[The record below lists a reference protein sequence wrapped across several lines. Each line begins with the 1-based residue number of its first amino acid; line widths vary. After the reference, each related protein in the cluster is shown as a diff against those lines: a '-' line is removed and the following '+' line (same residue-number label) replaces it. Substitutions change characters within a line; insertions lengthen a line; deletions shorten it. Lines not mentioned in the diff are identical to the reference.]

1 MTILKNVEVRFA
13 QLNPEK
19 PSTKIKK
26 SGRWSIQ
33 IFTRS
38 RDQAKEWRD
47 LNIKVKMNEDDSG
60 VFYTANI
67 ARNVVKTDGTK
78 AEAPKVVNG
87 NLVGIDPNTIGNGS
101 ICNIRIF
108 QYEYTFKNEDGSTVE
123 GIATI
128 LMAVQVIKH
137 IVYHRKPG
145 AMEDFEE
152 TATETIDPEP
162 MDDSATPDVAF

>member
-1 MTILKNVEVRFA
+1 MTILKNVEVRYA

-19 PSTKIKK
+19 PSTKVKK
-26 SGRWSIQ
+26 TGRWSLQ
-33 IFTRS
+33 TFTRS

-47 LNIKVKMNEDDSG
+47 LNIKVKMNEDEIG

-67 ARNVVKTDGTK
+67 ARNAIKTDGSK

-87 NLVGIDPNTIGNGS
+87 NLVGIDPTTIGNGS

-108 QYEYTFKNEDGSTVE
+108 QYPYTFEGVD
-123 GIATI
+123 GIATV
-128 LMAVQVIKH
+128 LMAVQVLKH

-145 AMEDFEE
+145 VREDFEE
-152 TATETIDPEP
+152 AVTEVIDPES
-162 MDDSATPDVAF
+162 MEDDNVPDVAF

>member
-19 PSTKIKK
+19 PNTKIKK
-26 SGRWSIQ
+26 TGRWSIQ

-108 QYEYTFKNEDGSTVE
+108 QYEYTFEGEK
-123 GIATI
+123 GIATV

-162 MDDSATPDVAF
+162 MDDSATPDVTF

>member
-1 MTILKNVEVRFA
+1 
-13 QLNPEK
+13 
-19 PSTKIKK
+19 
-26 SGRWSIQ
+26 
-33 IFTRS
+33 
-38 RDQAKEWRD
+38 
-47 LNIKVKMNEDDSG
+47 MNEDDSG

-108 QYEYTFKNEDGSTVE
+108 QYEYTFEGEK
-123 GIATI
+123 GIATV
-128 LMAVQVIKH
+128 LMAVQIIKH

-145 AMEDFEE
+145 TMEDFEE

-162 MDDSATPDVAF
+162 MDDSPAPDVAF